1 MSVDLESGDQE
12 ILLETGVKQIYVTG
26 DQMFYLTLV
35 DSDSNNVKYP
45 YTPVLKVFD
54 LKTGEDREILHPD
67 GVESLSCFFSL
78 NDKIYF
84 AYSKSESPGRT
95 QVLSAFDLDGNEIE
109 NDPIIEALSDY
120 SITSVQVDSNAV
132 YFSGYTASENI
143 LDGLRLYRLSLDDM
157 NISALYDSE
166 QYNIEAFGLKDDH
179 IIILGNNYMSS
190 TVQLIRINTDGED
203 QYIYTK
209 RPEDV
214 LADLYEKT
222 LFQMTSEHV
231 YLYEVGATET
241 SSYSQEDTFLYWISL
256 EDLGIIF
263 EASK

>member
-1 MSVDLESGDQE
+1 
-12 ILLETGVKQIYVTG
+12 
-26 DQMFYLTLV
+26 
-35 DSDSNNVKYP
+35 
-45 YTPVLKVFD
+45 
-54 LKTGEDREILHPD
+54 
-67 GVESLSCFFSL
+67 
-78 NDKIYF
+78 
-84 AYSKSESPGRT
+84 
-95 QVLSAFDLDGNEIE
+95 
-109 NDPIIEALSDY
+109 
-120 SITSVQVDSNAV
+120 
-132 YFSGYTASENI
+132 
-143 LDGLRLYRLSLDDM
+143 M